1 MSSTKKVVSNSI
13 LTGAGNGIGFAT
25 AVALLK
31 ASAFLIAVDLRT
43 DKLQGLQADY
53 ASSLVVISGD
63 ISKREVSEEA
73 VNVAMSNFNQLDS
86 IILNAGILSPIGP
99 VSETKIEDWKRL
111 YDVNFFA
118 LLHTIQLSLP
128 YLRSSNGSI
137 IMTSS
142 GVSLRPAHAWIAYA
156 SAKRAMNCLCA
167 GLKLEEPEVSTVCVT
182 PGIVN
187 TNMQKEVRDEH
198 ENRMPT
204 EQYNWLK
211 QLHDSGGLVQPEQ
224 SASTFARL
232 VLYGIPEECKGEVVP
247 WNDLRVRP
255 VP

>member
-1 MSSTKKVVSNSI
+1 VSNFESVIPGFASPTPSPCLTTSITNSSNSI

-31 ASAFLIAVDLRT
+31 ASASLIAVDLRT

-118 LLHTIQLSLP
+118 LLHT
-128 YLRSSNGSI
+128 
-137 IMTSS
+137 
-142 GVSLRPAHAWIAYA
+142 
-156 SAKRAMNCLCA
+156 
-167 GLKLEEPEVSTVCVT
+167 
-182 PGIVN
+182 
-187 TNMQKEVRDEH
+187 VRL
-198 ENRMPT
+198 T
-204 EQYNWLK
+204 L
-211 QLHDSGGLVQPEQ
+211 
-224 SASTFARL
+224 TF
-232 VLYGIPEECKGEVVP
+232 
-247 WNDLRVRP
+247 
-255 VP
+255 

>member
-1 MSSTKKVVSNSI
+1 
-13 LTGAGNGIGFAT
+13 
-25 AVALLK
+25 
-31 ASAFLIAVDLRT
+31 
-43 DKLQGLQADY
+43 
-53 ASSLVVISGD
+53 
-63 ISKREVSEEA
+63 
-73 VNVAMSNFNQLDS
+73 
-86 IILNAGILSPIGP
+86 
-99 VSETKIEDWKRL
+99 
-111 YDVNFFA
+111 
-118 LLHTIQLSLP
+118 
-128 YLRSSNGSI
+128 
-137 IMTSS
+137 MTSS

-187 TNMQKEVRDEH
+187 TDMQKEVRDERKFPGQITWTNNSLMIQD

-232 VLYGIPEECKGEVVP
+232 VLYGVPEECKGEVVP